1 MRKLLAVACAVSAF
15 AIVPAAH
22 AATTITFTPG
32 SSVLAPGES
41 VFADFDTTDGGV
53 SGSNYVVKTGTDG
66 DGADPA
72 VGNQGDAYL
81 SVLANGTANFNFAG
95 GLSNIF
101 LDYGSADDYNIFT
114 LFLSDGSIDT
124 FTGSQAI
131 LAGFANGDQQS
142 PLTNGRLTFTA
153 QNGALINSLSIAS
166 YQNSAEVDNLGT
178 TAAVPEP
185 ATWAMMLFGFGAV
198 GFGMRRRRRADKGQA
213 RVRFAV

>member
-1 MRKLLAVACAVSAF
+1 MRNFLIAAAALGALGSATS
-15 AIVPAAH
+15 AN
-22 AATTITFTPG
+22 AATTIAFTPG

-53 SGSNYVVKTGTDG
+53 SGSGYLIQTGTDG
-66 DGADPA
+66 NGADPA
-72 VGNQGDAYL
+72 VGDMGDKYL
-81 SVLANGTANFNFAG
+81 TVLANGTASFLFAG
-95 GLSNIF
+95 GLTNVF

-114 LFLSDGSIDT
+114 LLLSDGSIDT

-153 QNGALINSLSIAS
+153 QNGALINELRIAS
-166 YQNSAEVDNLGT
+166 YGNSAEVDNLGT

-185 ATWAMMLFGFGAV
+185 TTWAMMLFGFGAV
-198 GFGMRRRRRADKGQA
+198 GFGMRRRRQKGDKL

>member
-1 MRKLLAVACAVSAF
+1 MKKIFAAAAALTALAFGSSVS
-15 AIVPAAH
+15 

-32 SSVLAPGES
+32 TSVLAPGES

-53 SGSNYVVKTGTDG
+53 SGSGYLVQTGSDG
-66 DGADPA
+66 NGADPA
-72 VGNQGDAYL
+72 VGDMGDKYL
-81 SVLANGTANFNFAG
+81 TVLANGTANFLFAG
-95 GLSNIF
+95 GLSNVF
-101 LDYGSADDYNIFT
+101 MDYGSADDYNIFT
-114 LFLSDGSIDT
+114 LLLSDGSIDT

-153 QNGALINSLSIAS
+153 QNGALINELRIAS
-166 YQNSAEVDNLGT
+166 YGNSAEVDNLGT

-198 GFGMRRRRRADKGQA
+198 GFGMRRRRQKGEKL
-213 RVRFAV
+213 RVRYAV